1 MLDPRGKTV
10 RTLALLTALCFVNL
24 EIAALTQG
32 RFVLPA
38 AYAAGKDQRVA
49 IFVFPN
55 SSKAAGDAQV
65 LQTLM
70 REEITRL
77 EGVRNVTGSP
87 DPEVSAGTLV
97 GASVE
102 DGFRALNVRDHARAA
117 TVFSGA
123 YDKLVR
129 YTGPLD
135 KRLLARTLKG
145 LGVAKVMSGQIRAGQ
160 EMMTASLNLWADQ
173 LAPEYGY
180 TLDVQNA
187 FREAQRQHSENAT
200 GGLAVVTDPPGAE
213 VSVGGKV
220 RGYTPVAV
228 PDLDAGLQWVQVSRD
243 GYERLGAFVD
253 IPSGDNAAQRFTLT
267 ARPDVAK
274 YEDLIAKAEK
284 SLTKRSLADDVI
296 GPLRLLLGA
305 DSIIVLQL
313 NSRGNSYDLRGW
325 RGAVSVEPLSTS
337 IARDANF
344 ISNLQAFLGNALG
357 TGLMPPEANLP
368 LDSPPSASVLAT
380 GREEEDL
387 YINPDDPILKS
398 KQDAGGSSITK
409 KWWFW
414 VIVGGAVAGV
424 TAGAV
429 VLFSGNDSGSGPVG
443 DIHVNLNRL

>member
-1 MLDPRGKTV
+1 MLHPRGKTV

-32 RFVLPA
+32 RFVLPTA
-38 AYAAGKDQRVA
+38 SAAGKDQRVA
-49 IFVFPN
+49 IFVFPG
-55 SSKAAGDAQV
+55 SKGATGDAQV

-70 REEITRL
+70 REEAARL
-77 EGVRNVTGSP
+77 EGVRIVTGSP
-87 DPEVSAGTLV
+87 DPDVSAATLV

-102 DGFRALNVRDHARAA
+102 DGFRALNVRDHATAA
-117 TVFSGA
+117 AAFSGA

-135 KRLLARTLKG
+135 KRLLARVLKG
-145 LGVAKVMSGQIRAGQ
+145 LGVARVMAGQIRGGQ
-160 EMMTASLNLWADQ
+160 EMMAASLNLWPDQ

-187 FREAQRQHSENAT
+187 FKETQRRHAEEAT

-228 PDLDAGLQWVQVSRD
+228 ADLDAGLQWVQVSLD

-253 IPSGDNAAQRFTLT
+253 IPAGDNAAQRFTLT
-267 ARPDVAK
+267 PRADAAK
-274 YEDLIAKAEK
+274 YEDLMDKAQR
-284 SLTKRSLADDVI
+284 SLSRRSLADDVT
-296 GPLRLLLGA
+296 GPLRMMLGA
-305 DSIIVLQL
+305 DSLVVLQL
-313 NSRGNSYDLRGW
+313 NTRGNSYELRGW
-325 RGAVSVEPLSTS
+325 HGGVSVDSLSTT

-344 ISNLQAFLGNALG
+344 ISNLQGFLSKTLG
-357 TGLMPPEANLP
+357 AHAVVAEANRP

-387 YINPDDPILKS
+387 YIDPDDPILKTKS
-398 KQDAGGSSITK
+398 DAGGDSITK

-414 VIVGGAVAGV
+414 LIVGGAVAGV

-443 DIHVNLNRL
+443 DINVDLNGL

>member
-1 MLDPRGKTV
+1 MLHPRGKTV

-32 RFVLPA
+32 RFAMPA

-49 IFVFPN
+49 VFVFPA

-70 REEITRL
+70 REEVGRL
-77 EGVRNVTGSP
+77 EGVRNVTGAP
-87 DPEVSAGTLV
+87 DPDVSAATLV

-102 DGFRALNVRDHARAA
+102 DGFRALNVRDHAGAA
-117 TVFSGA
+117 RIFQGA

-129 YTGPLD
+129 YTGPQD

-145 LGVAKVMSGQIRAGQ
+145 LGVAKVMAGQIRAGQ
-160 EMMTASLNLWADQ
+160 EMIGASLNLWPEQ

-187 FREAQRQHSENAT
+187 FKETQRQHSEDAT

-228 PDLDAGLQWVQVSRD
+228 ADLDAGLQWVQVSLD
-243 GYERLGAFVD
+243 GYERLGAFVE
-253 IPSGDNAAQRFTLT
+253 IPSGDNAAQRFTLNGR
-267 ARPDVAK
+267 ADADK
-274 YEDLIAKAEK
+274 YQDLIAKAEK
-284 SLTKRSLADDVI
+284 SLTKRALADDVT
-296 GPLRLLLGA
+296 GPLRMMLGA
-305 DSIIVLQL
+305 DSLIVLSL
-313 NSRGNSYDLRGW
+313 NPRGNSYELRGW
-325 RGAVSVEPLSTS
+325 MGGVAVDTLSTS

-344 ISNLQAFLGNALG
+344 IGNLQAFLAKTLG
-357 TGLMPPEANLP
+357 TGTMPPQANLP
-368 LDSPPSASVLAT
+368 LDSPPSASVMAT

-387 YINPDDPILKS
+387 YIDPDDPILKS
-398 KQDAGGSSITK
+398 KKDSEGSSITK

-443 DIHVNLNRL
+443 DINVNLNRL